1 MTKLYVYHND
11 SMRVIARIEGD
22 DHKALEQYAYE
33 RYNDGEYCY
42 TYSPAFGAIGGLID
56 CDDAESIKVQ
66 S

>member
-11 SMRVIARIEGD
+11 SMRVIARLEGD
-22 DHKALEQYAYE
+22 DQKVLEQYAYE
-33 RYNDGEYCY
+33 HYGDGEYCY